1 LTARSRFRIL
11 EGEVAA
17 PAIRLS
23 VLNVL
28 QEQRTLTA
36 VERFAQR
43 HAANDVPDA
52 RIYEDLIP
60 LSKPGPGQQYGFR
73 VDLDVC
79 TGCKACVA
87 ACHSLNGL
95 DDDEAWRTVGLLHG
109 GSSNAPV
116 QQTVTTACHHCL
128 DPACMNGC
136 PVKAYEKDPVTGIVR
151 HLDDQCIGCQ
161 YCVLTCPY
169 EVPRFNKQRG
179 IVRKCDMCSDRLS
192 AGEAPACVQ
201 SCPNQA
207 ISIQIVDKTRA
218 LEDAQAGF
226 TMPGA
231 PSPGVTVPTTEYVT
245 KRAVPKNLLPADYHQ
260 VRTQHPHMPL
270 VFLLVLTQLS
280 VGAFVIEFLLRRL
293 APAFGWSLGLEP
305 ARATHALVALGA
317 GLLAL
322 AASIFHLG
330 RPQYAFRAVLG
341 IRTSWMSREIL
352 AFGAFA
358 GSAALYAA
366 FIWREAIFRLLRIPM
381 PSGHLFGAATEQVLG
396 GVVVAS
402 GLVGVFCSVM
412 IYVKTAREWW
422 SGARTAF
429 RFFASAAV
437 LGLATTILCLV
448 AFGGGNDTTRR
459 AVVGLAPLLVFAT
472 LAKLL
477 WEVAIFTHLA
487 DKQLGPLR
495 RTALLLKGD
504 LRRELG
510 ARLALGFAGGC
521 FAPLVLASY
530 GEGGPLGPAA
540 LVVATLGFA
549 VLVAAELVERAL
561 FFRASSPARMPGS
574 LA

>member
-1 LTARSRFRIL
+1 M
-11 EGEVAA
+11 
-17 PAIRLS
+17 
-23 VLNVL
+23 L
-28 QEQRTLTA
+28 QEQQSLTA

-73 VDLDVC
+73 VDLDLC

-95 DDDEAWRTVGLLHG
+95 DEEEAWRSVGLLHG
-109 GSSNAPV
+109 GSSAAPV

-169 EVPRFNKQRG
+169 EVPSFNKKRG
-179 IVRKCDMCSDRLS
+179 IVRKCDMCTDRL
-192 AGEAPACVQ
+192 AANEAPACVQ
-201 SCPNQA
+201 ACPNQA
-207 ISIQIVDKTRA
+207 IAIQIIDKARA

-226 TMPGA
+226 TLPGA
-231 PSPGVTVPTTEYVT
+231 PSPGVTVPSTEYVT
-245 KRAVPKNLLPADYHQ
+245 KRAFPKNLLPADFHQ
-260 VRTQHPHMPL
+260 VRSGHPHLPL

-280 VGAFVIEFLLRRL
+280 VGAFVVEFLLRRL
-293 APAFGWSLGLEP
+293 APTFGWSLGLEP
-305 ARATHALVALGA
+305 AHATHALVALGA

-330 RPQYAFRAVLG
+330 RPKYAFRAVLG
-341 IRTSWMSREIL
+341 LRTSWMSREIL

-358 GSAALYAA
+358 GCAALYAA
-366 FIWREAIFRLLRIPM
+366 FTWREAIFGFLRLPM
-381 PSGHLFGAATEQVLG
+381 PAHPLFSDATERVLG
-396 GVVVAS
+396 GVVVVS
-402 GLVGVFCSVM
+402 GLAGVFCSVM

-422 SGARTAF
+422 SGPRTAF

-437 LGLATTILCLV
+437 LGLATTILCLA
-448 AFGGGNDTTRR
+448 AFGGGNETTRH
-459 AVVGLAPLLVFAT
+459 AVVGLAPLLAFAT
-472 LAKLL
+472 AAKLC
-477 WEVAIFTHLA
+477 WEVAIFSHLA
-487 DKQLGPLR
+487 DKALGPLR

-504 LRRELG
+504 LRNELG
-510 ARLALGFAGGC
+510 LRLALGLAGGC
-521 FAPLVLASY
+521 LAPLVLA
-530 GEGGPLGPAA
+530 GFQKDQALGAGGVVIAA
-540 LVVATLGFA
+540 LGFVTLIVAE
-549 VLVAAELVERAL
+549 VIERAL